1 MPQAYVM
8 PCHISDR
15 LYEHTNA
22 WTNCYKLPEAEQL
35 ENPSHPVVAILISRI
50 HPLYNEMVKH
60 VYFEAESREEGHVG
74 YYKTI
79 PVFIPS
85 IAFKSGAPIRLITN
99 MNRQAFSLLG
109 KFL

>member
-1 MPQAYVM
+1 MRNDFVM
-8 PCHISDR
+8 PSHISDR

-22 WTNCYKLPEAEQL
+22 WTNCWSLPDAEKLD
-35 ENPSHPVVAILISRI
+35 SVPVIAMLISRI
-50 HPLYNEMVKH
+50 SPLYKEMVNH

-85 IAFKSGAPIRLITN
+85 LSFKSGAPIRLVTN
-99 MNRQAFSLLG
+99 INRQAHGILE